1 MALFAEVDDDPLSN
15 DSYDPFA
22 NSLPS
27 KKKKDTKNEG
37 DTSSS
42 LFANGGD
49 DEDDDVFA
57 LKNNKEKVSS
67 KSLFD
72 EDSDGALGSI
82 SKQSKS
88 KEENSGR
95 SDDLGEFD
103 FSKLD
108 KLGTEKNKTKKKNSK
123 KKKEFVDTGPAQR
136 GGARSGA
143 LGIGHGL
150 DEFDLSLK
158 KKKLGSTHG
167 IDKTGEDKK
176 SIKKDDDIEVGLFD
190 EDIFAGD
197 IDDTSIAKG
206 NNDLLNFLDEGDD
219 DKNNNSSSVQKHK
232 VKKTK
237 DLFAEDDG
245 EIDIDDLKTND
256 LMVAKILTTDTD
268 DAGGLIKG
276 KSNIKANIKELS
288 KKTADAVLSIEG
300 DENLNSL
307 EIATKDKDLTGGVD
321 DLFAELNFDDDKD
334 GDSVGGDDLFA
345 QIAALESGTTGN
357 TDLSSI
363 DAYIQNESGGGGGLF
378 D

>member
-190 EDIFAGD
+190 DGSRRYFYFCINDYQNNVNETNSICLANNLSNKHILTKICIQDTKNFMKSPVGAKRNYNGP
-197 IDDTSIAKG
+197 IDLKQI
-206 NNDLLNFLDEGDD
+206 NVQLLDE
-219 DKNNNSSSVQKHK
+219 
-232 VKKTK
+232 
-237 DLFAEDDG
+237 FG
-245 EIDIDDLKTND
+245 EII
-256 LMVAKILTTDTD
+256 
-268 DAGGLIKG
+268 
-276 KSNIKANIKELS
+276 
-288 KKTADAVLSIEG
+288 
-300 DENLNSL
+300 NLNHMDIGFTLQL
-307 EIATKDKDLTGGVD
+307 ELLYERDLIVSIRGLRALYRIDKI
-321 DLFAELNFDDDKD
+321 FD
-334 GDSVGGDDLFA
+334 
-345 QIAALESGTTGN
+345 
-357 TDLSSI
+357 
-363 DAYIQNESGGGGGLF
+363 
-378 D
+378 